1 MRQTESPYY
10 QISLKPMQ
18 TSSEIQ
24 EGVNFQFNLT
34 ETSVNLHSSV
44 LTSANK
50 VFFWSFEIC
59 GQKRGIEQLI
69 MSLR

>member
-34 ETSVNLHSSV
+34 ETSVNLQGSV

-50 VFFWSFEIC
+50 VFWSFEIC
-59 GQKRGIEQLI
+59 GQKSGIEQLI